1 MQCTYWN
8 RKFYFSL
15 LFVWIK
21 IGTDDTEQLVPVEDN
36 GYKRGLGAVV
46 GPFVY
51 IIGMA
56 GEPKLIKVGRTSQP
70 LEDRRR
76 ALNTGNPYRLE
87 IVAAWQVD
95 DEVLAEKAAHKY
107 LDNRRRKNYVRAK
120 PEYGGGSEWFIVKNG
135 DLQEA
140 YKGIQKA
147 IRKKYPSA
155 MRVIK

>member
-36 GYKRGLGAVV
+36 GYKRFLQGVN

-51 IIGMA
+51 IISMA

-70 LEDRRR
+70 LENRRR
-76 ALNTGNPYRLE
+76 QLNTGNPYRLE
-87 IVAAWQVD
+87 VVAAWKVNN
-95 DEVLAEKAAHKY
+95 EVLGERAAHKY
-107 LDNRRRKNYVRAK
+107 LDDDKNYVRAK
-120 PEYGGGSEWFIVKNG
+120 PQYGGGKEWFIVKYD
-135 DLQEA
+135 DLD
-140 YKGIQKA
+140 KVFSGIERALRGKNQFVMK
-147 IRKKYPSA
+147 
-155 MRVIK
+155 VIK